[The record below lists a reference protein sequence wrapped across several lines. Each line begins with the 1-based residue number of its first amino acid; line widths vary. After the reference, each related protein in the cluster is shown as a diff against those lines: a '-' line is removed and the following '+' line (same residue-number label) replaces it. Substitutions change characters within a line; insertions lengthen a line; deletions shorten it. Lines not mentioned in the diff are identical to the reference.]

1 MKEGINMNE
10 INKLFEI
17 AEELENIIG
26 TDELLLSLLKQM
38 DIDELRNTLEF
49 IDRMYDTSLFEEL

>member
-1 MKEGINMNE
+1 MNTNINE
-10 INKLFEI
+10 LFEI

-26 TDELLLSLLKQM
+26 TEELLLSILKQM

-49 IDRMYDTSLFEEL
+49 IDRMYDTNLFEEL

>member
-1 MKEGINMNE
+1 MNE

-49 IDRMYDTSLFEEL
+49 IDRMYDTNLFEDL